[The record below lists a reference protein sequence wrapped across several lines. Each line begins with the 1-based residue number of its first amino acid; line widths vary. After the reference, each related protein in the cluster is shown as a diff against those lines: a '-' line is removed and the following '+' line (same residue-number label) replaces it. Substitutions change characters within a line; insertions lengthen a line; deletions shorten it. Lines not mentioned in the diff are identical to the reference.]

1 LGDFGQRGLEPTVS
15 FDCTLGYGPS
25 PRAKDS
31 ICKCGRIHWLPDES
45 NRRANPVSRSGV
57 LPTPARVIRRLFP
70 MYHLSARG
78 VGRLYAFDS
87 RRPLGHSAAMRRVA
101 FLVTAA
107 LVGGVLLVF
116 AILPGV
122 VERGQN
128 KVLQPPP
135 YTTSV
140 AARHF
145 HDTLFVADLHAD
157 ALLWNRNLLSYGTY
171 GHIDIP
177 RLAKGGVALQIFGV
191 VTQVPAGQNYDSN
204 DLQSDLITQLA
215 VVQLWPAA
223 TWSSPKER
231 ALYQAE
237 KLHDFAARSGGD
249 LTVIESV
256 PQLDRFVEQRRT
268 NAELVAGLLAIEGL
282 QAIEGQLANLD
293 ALRTAGFRMMG
304 LTHFFDNQVGG
315 SAHGVTKGG
324 LTEFGRQVVQRM
336 EEEHVIVDL
345 AHASPRL
352 IDDVLAM
359 ATRPLAVSHTG
370 LKGTCEHIRNL
381 SDEHVRRIA
390 ATGGVIGIGYWDAA
404 VCDVSVAGIVR
415 AIQYAVSVA
424 GVDHVG
430 LGSDFDGATT
440 APFDTTGIPLITDGL
455 RNAGVSDDDVA
466 KIMGANVL
474 RVLRATLP
482 ER

>member
-1 LGDFGQRGLEPTVS
+1 
-15 FDCTLGYGPS
+15 
-25 PRAKDS
+25 
-31 ICKCGRIHWLPDES
+31 
-45 NRRANPVSRSGV
+45 
-57 LPTPARVIRRLFP
+57 
-70 MYHLSARG
+70 
-78 VGRLYAFDS
+78 
-87 RRPLGHSAAMRRVA
+87 MRRVA
-101 FLVTAA
+101 FLVAAA
-107 LVGGVLLVF
+107 LAGGVLIVF
-116 AILPGV
+116 AIVPGV
-122 VERGQN
+122 IERSQN

-135 YTTSV
+135 YTTSTAV
-140 AARHF
+140 QRF

-157 ALLWNRNLLSYGTY
+157 ALLWNRNLLSYGNY
-171 GHIDIP
+171 GHIDVP
-177 RLAKGGVALQIFGV
+177 RLAKGGVALQVFGV

-204 DLQSDLITQLA
+204 YLQSDLITQLA
-215 VVQLWPAA
+215 IVQRWRAA

-256 PQLDRFVEQRRT
+256 PQLDHFVEQHRAR
-268 NAELVAGLLAIEGL
+268 AQVVAGLLAIEGL
-282 QAIEGQLANLD
+282 HAIEGQLANLD
-293 ALRTAGFRMMG
+293 ALRAAGFRMMG

-336 EEEHVIVDL
+336 EEQHIIVDL
-345 AHASPRL
+345 AHASPRV
-352 IDDVLAM
+352 IDDVLNV
-359 ATRPLAVSHTG
+359 ATRPLVVSHTG

-390 ATGGVIGIGYWDAA
+390 ATGGLIGIGYWDAA

-424 GVDHVG
+424 GIDHIG

-440 APFDTTGIPLITDGL
+440 TPFDATGIPLITEGL
-455 RNAGVSDDDVA
+455 RTAGVGDEDIA
-466 KIMGANVL
+466 KIMGGNVL

-482 ER
+482 PQ